1 MLEKYNSTGFLIY
14 LIRKKYMRFVD
25 LSVALDNDR
34 AWAPRWARSRVRR
47 QSHRFGRLAI
57 WMLFRLTPKYLRSGL
72 GWAND
77 TIELSTHG
85 TTHVDAPWHY
95 APTSEGRPAKT
106 IDEVP
111 LEWCYGD
118 GVVLDL
124 RHKQHGESIS
134 IDDVRT
140 ALGKIGHQLKPREIV
155 LIQTGNDRRLGTRE
169 YFTHGP
175 GMSAEAT
182 RWILDHGVKLTGID
196 SWGWDV
202 PLGVLAAEAKRTG
215 RRDVFWAAHYV
226 GVDKEY
232 CHIERLTNLDQLP
245 PKGFTVC
252 AFPLKVK
259 GGSAGPARV
268 VAIVP

>member
-1 MLEKYNSTGFLIY
+1 
-14 LIRKKYMRFVD
+14 MRIVD
-25 LSVALDNDR
+25 LSVTLDNDR
-34 AWAPRWARSRVRR
+34 SWAPRFARNRVKR
-47 QSHRFGRLAI
+47 QSHRFGKSVIRL
-57 WMLFRLTPKYLRSGL
+57 LFGLSGKYLRTGL

-77 TIELSTHG
+77 MIELSTHG

-95 APTSEGRPAKT
+95 GPTSEGQPAKT
-106 IDEVP
+106 IDQVP

-124 RHKQHGESIS
+124 RHKQHGEAITT
-134 IDDVRT
+134 DDVRA
-140 ALGKIGHQLKPREIV
+140 ALDGIEHVLRPREIV
-155 LIQTGNDRRLGTRE
+155 LIQTGNDRRLGTPE
-169 YFTHGP
+169 YFTQGA

-182 RWILDHGVKLTGID
+182 RWILDQGVKLTGID

-202 PLGVLAAEAKRTG
+202 PLPVLARQAKETG
-215 RRDVFWAAHYV
+215 RRDLFWAAHFV

-245 PKGFTVC
+245 AKGFTVC

-268 VAIVP
+268 VALVRE